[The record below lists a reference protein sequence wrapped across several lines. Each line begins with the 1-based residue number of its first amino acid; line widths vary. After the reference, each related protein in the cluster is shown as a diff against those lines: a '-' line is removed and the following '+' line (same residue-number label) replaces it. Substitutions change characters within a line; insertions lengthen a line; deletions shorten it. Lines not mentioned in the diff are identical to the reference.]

1 VKAQHRTDR
10 RLFVVAALFAIP
22 ALIWAGI
29 RLAGRDGKPTFTVG
43 DPGVSHVHGLGVN
56 PGDGTLYIATH
67 HGIFQLGVDRKVKRV
82 GESYQD
88 TMGFTVAG
96 ADRFLGSGHPDS
108 EGFRRGQP
116 PRLGLIE
123 STNAG
128 ESWRSL
134 SLSGEVDFHGLA
146 FAHGRVY
153 GWDSGSGR
161 FMVSSDTKSWD
172 PRSALPLT
180 SFAVDPGNAD
190 HLFGAG
196 PSGLLESRDGGRTWA
211 ATPGPPVAVLSWDT
225 GAGLVGITEDGA
237 VHHSPG
243 GGATWAPA
251 GELSGS
257 PQALLAT
264 TKAWYAAAADEGG
277 TTGIY
282 RSNDAG
288 RNWELYYRDPQ

>member
-1 VKAQHRTDR
+1 VTARRADR
-10 RLFVVAALFAIP
+10 RLFVVAVLVAVP

-29 RLAGRDGKPTFTVG
+29 RFTGRDREPNFAVG

-56 PGDGTLYIATH
+56 PADDVLYIATH
-67 HGIFQLGVDRKVKRV
+67 HGTFRLGADKKVERV
-82 GESYQD
+82 GDSHQD

-123 STNAG
+123 STDAG
-128 ESWRSL
+128 RTWRSV

-161 FMVSSDTKSWD
+161 FMVSSDTKTWD
-172 PRSALPLT
+172 TRSALPLT
-180 SFAVDPGNAD
+180 NFAVDPAD
-190 HLFGAG
+190 ENHLLGSG
-196 PSGLLESRDGGRTWA
+196 PGGLLKSGDGGRTWA
-211 ATPGPPVAVLSWDT
+211 TMPGPPLVVFSWT
-225 GAGLVGITEDGA
+225 AAAGLVGVTEDGA
-237 VHHSPG
+237 VHHSSDA
-243 GGATWAPA
+243 GATWAPA
-251 GELSGS
+251 GQLPGS
-257 PQALLAT
+257 PQAVLAT

>member
-1 VKAQHRTDR
+1 MTARRADR
-10 RLFVVAALFAIP
+10 RLFVVAVLVAVP

-29 RLAGRDGKPTFTVG
+29 RLTGRDREPSFTVG

-56 PGDGTLYIATH
+56 PADDALYIPTH
-67 HGIFQLGVDRKVKRV
+67 HGTFRLGSDRKVERV

-123 STNAG
+123 STDAG
-128 ESWRSL
+128 RTWRSV

-172 PRSALPLT
+172 TRSALPLT
-180 SFAVDPGNAD
+180 NFAVDPAD
-190 HLFGAG
+190 EGHLLGSG
-196 PSGLLESRDGGRTWA
+196 PGGLLQSGDGGRTWA
-211 ATPGPPVAVLSWDT
+211 AMPGPPLVVLSWT
-225 GAGLVGITEDGA
+225 AAAGLVGVTEDGA
-237 VHHSPG
+237 VHHSSD
-243 GGATWAPA
+243 GGATWAAA
-251 GELSGS
+251 GQLPGS
-257 PQALLAT
+257 PQAVLAT
-264 TKAWYAAAADEGG
+264 AKAWYAAAADKGG

-282 RSNDAG
+282 RSDDAG

>member
-1 VKAQHRTDR
+1 VTARRADR
-10 RLFVVAALFAIP
+10 RLFVVAVLVAVP
-22 ALIWAGI
+22 AVIWAGI
-29 RLAGRDGKPTFTVG
+29 RLTGGDREPSFTVG

-56 PGDGTLYIATH
+56 PADDALYIATH
-67 HGIFQLGVDRKVKRV
+67 HGTFRLGSDKKVERV

-123 STNAG
+123 STDAG
-128 ESWRSL
+128 KTWRSL

-146 FAHGRVY
+146 FAHGRVF

-161 FMVSSDTKSWD
+161 FMASSDSRVWET
-172 PRSALPLT
+172 RSALPLNG
-180 SFAVDPGNAD
+180 FAVDPSDEAHIVGS
-190 HLFGAG
+190 G
-196 PSGLLESRDGGRTWA
+196 PEGLLESRDGGRTWA
-211 ATPGPPVAVLSWDT
+211 KKPGPTSVVFSWDAA
-225 GAGLVGITEDGA
+225 AGLVGVTEDGK
-237 VHHSPG
+237 VHRSPD
-243 GGATWAPA
+243 GGATWPLA
-251 GELSGS
+251 GLHPGS

-264 TKAWYAAAADEGG
+264 PDTWYAAAADEGG

-282 RSNDAG
+282 RSSDGG
-288 RNWELYYRDPQ
+288 RNWELYYQDQP